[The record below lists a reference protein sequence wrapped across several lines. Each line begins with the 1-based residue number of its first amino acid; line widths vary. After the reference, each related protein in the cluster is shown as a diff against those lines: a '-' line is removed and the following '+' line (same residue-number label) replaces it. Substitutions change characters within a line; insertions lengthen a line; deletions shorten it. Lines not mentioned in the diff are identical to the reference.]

1 MLKINEDAVFFSCG
15 KMNVL
20 KEIKTYFNREYVLGK
35 ALCK

>member
-20 KEIKTYFNREYVLGK
+20 EEIKTYFNKGICLGK
-35 ALCK
+35 DTL

>member
-1 MLKINEDAVFFSCG
+1 MLKINENAVFFSCG

-20 KEIKTYFNREYVLGK
+20 EEIKTYFNRE